1 MLCAIKISG
10 ITHTSVELVFCT
22 LFKNQ
27 RSRYTI
33 KKKQK
38 IQTHLDKLITLLLIQ
53 LKYFILDRCGN
64 SKKFKYS
71 SPDSISNFFN
81 LDFNSLGNIRQI
93 RVTSHRFNQLLNLT
107 CYGKQKKNGSLS
119 TSQRTSQ
126 PHSQLA

>member
-10 ITHTSVELVFCT
+10 LTHTSVELVFCT

-33 KKKQK
+33 KKTQK

-53 LKYFILDRCGN
+53 RKYFILGRCGN

-71 SPDSISNFFN
+71 SPDSTSNFFN

-107 CYGKQKKNGSLS
+107 YYGKQKKTGSLS